1 LFTSSKIGIAR
12 VCHRLELL
20 ALCVACVA
28 CASDAPKPAL
38 FRGEVLGF
46 GGGPERYSSWFGDE
60 RDGVIYFGLSPFWT
74 DMRAHGGDPT
84 ADLLEPSAHLIG
96 RFEIERER
104 FLPPLVARRIGPDS
118 RSSVWDVLAHP
129 NGWIYY
135 TTFYEEMGRVRPGMG
150 DVEHFD
156 SLGTGLN
163 EIALGP
169 DGDLYVTR
177 YGGGVEGEAANED
190 GSVVV
195 ISPDGALLREQS
207 LHARDGA
214 VTAPKSIAVDP
225 KSGEVWLNADVIA
238 PNGKVT
244 FAEFHLDP
252 DLKLIERRDPPPEL
266 MFVAFDRGG
275 RGFFVEDRNGR
286 VELRVTRGG
295 AELARLDLGPRVA
308 SDFAQDVHFAADGT
322 AGGLHRRPFDECV
335 VEQQSAVSAKTSV
348 TSMQAMKSPCTS
360 LSISL
365 KLELGSFEDA
375 LVMSLMRPSDS
386 ARSRRKPTQAASAA
400 GSTTMER
407 SHV

>member
-1 LFTSSKIGIAR
+1 M
-12 VCHRLELL
+12 
-20 ALCVACVA
+20 CVA
-28 CASDAPKPAL
+28 CASEATKPAL

-46 GGGPERYSSWFGDE
+46 GGGPERYSSWFADE
-60 RDGVIYFGLSPFWT
+60 RDGVLYFGLSPFWT
-74 DMRAHGGDPT
+74 ELRAHGGDPT

-104 FLPPLVARRIGPDS
+104 FLPPLLARRPGPDS

-135 TTFYEEMGRVRPGMG
+135 TTYFEEMGRVRPGMG
-150 DVEHFD
+150 DVERFD

-177 YGGGVEGEAANED
+177 YGGGADGEPSTDD
-190 GSVVV
+190 GSVAV
-195 ISPDGALLREQS
+195 ISPDGALLREES

-225 KSGEVWLNADVIA
+225 QSGEVWLNADVIA
-238 PNGKVT
+238 PNGKVSFT
-244 FAEFHLDP
+244 AFHLAP
-252 DLKLIERRDPPPEL
+252 DLKVIARSDAPPEL

-295 AELARLDLGPRVA
+295 AELARLDLGARAPG
-308 SDFAQDVHFAADGT
+308 DFAQDVHFAADGS
-322 AGGLHRRPFDECV
+322 AAIAFWSGR
-335 VEQQSAVSAKTSV
+335 VELVREAEGKYEHARVN
-348 TSMQAMKSPCTS
+348 
-360 LSISL
+360 
-365 KLELGSFEDA
+365 LE
-375 LVMSLMRPSDS
+375 RPSECAGAQQNAVFYS
-386 ARSRRKPTQAASAA
+386 AFIEAQAVYATLYCDAA
-400 GSTTMER
+400 IARAPLPAGFGAT
-407 SHV
+407 H